1 MKLVFDTGSEYLAV
15 TSSMCDDRTT
25 PAEFKF
31 QKYDPNKRSMV
42 ARPKNETQSRCLTE
56 GYHMAQSNSAKIL
69 DHNAQKV
76 SYGSAELQ
84 GFYYEDFTCLQ
95 PIGQGVDPKVKQPSF
110 IQTQMKMKYSKCT
123 PFEFIALYQ
132 AVGLD
137 KRFDGLL
144 GLSPRKNMDKKKQHL
159 LWSLK
164 ENGLIDRAM
173 VSFSISQTDMKEKP
187 YAIFGGFNSTQIID
201 GSKGLKVFK
210 NYKNEL

>member
-1 MKLVFDTGSEYLAV
+1 
-15 TSSMCDDRTT
+15 
-25 PAEFKF
+25 
-31 QKYDPNKRSMV
+31 
-42 ARPKNETQSRCLTE
+42 
-56 GYHMAQSNSAKIL
+56 
-69 DHNAQKV
+69 
-76 SYGSAELQ
+76 
-84 GFYYEDFTCLQ
+84 
-95 PIGQGVDPKVKQPSF
+95 
-110 IQTQMKMKYSKCT
+110 MKMKYSKCT